1 MTSLFTPCPCCN
13 GSGLID
19 DVPVPSAP
27 ARSTDPDTSHAASK
41 TEPDLRRFHRST
53 DQAKIL
59 AALNERPMTDTE
71 VTTLL
76 VETKQT
82 TSTFQGCR
90 RRGSDL
96 RRVGFVTDSGVRRP
110 NPDSG
115 AKAIVWQVTTQG
127 HMALQRL
134 AETGW
139 SR

>member
-1 MTSLFTPCPCCN
+1 MTSLFATCPCCN
-13 GSGLID
+13 GSGLVA

-59 AALNERPMTDTE
+59 AALNERPMTHHE
-71 VTTLL
+71 VAALL
-76 VETKQT
+76 LETGQT
-82 TSTFQGCR
+82 TSTFDGCR

-96 RRVGFVTDSGVRRP
+96 GKVGFIADSGVRRR
-110 NPDSG
+110 NAHSG
-115 AKAIVWQVTTQG
+115 KKAIVWQVTTLG

-134 AETGW
+134 AETEW